1 MAIDTYSKLQ
11 SDISDEINRT
21 DLIADVTEFGG
32 GTIEGAI
39 KRAIANAEKRILR
52 RLKTTPFEA
61 STTLTTTSS
70 VETVNIPAD
79 FKSVKT
85 AFLNTSPITTLAKK
99 DLSQLYADDLSQ
111 TLGKPNSYAAFG
123 TKFYLRPMPDNTY
136 SMKLFY
142 SQSVDPL
149 SSSVSSN
156 AILVNYPDLLKY
168 GALVELSPYVRD
180 DERIQIWKGFF
191 DEAIKDITDDNVSA
205 RWSGAPVV
213 SNAIGVR
220 IV

>member
-1 MAIDTYSKLQ
+1 MPIDTYAKLQ
-11 SDISDEINRT
+11 SDVSDELNRA

-39 KRAIANAEKRILR
+39 KRAIYNTEKRIMR

-70 VETVNIPAD
+70 VETVNIPSD

-85 AFLNTSPITTLAKK
+85 AFLNTSPITTLTKK

-111 TLGKPNSYAAFG
+111 TLGKPNAYAAFG
-123 TKFYLRPMPDNTY
+123 TKFYLRPMPDTTY
-136 SMKLFY
+136 SLKLFY
-142 SQSVDPL
+142 QQSVDPL
-149 SSSVSSN
+149 SSSTTSN

-168 GALVELSPYVRD
+168 GACLELSPYVRD
-180 DERIQIWKGFF
+180 DERIQVWKGFF

-205 RWSGAPVV
+205 RWSGAPI
-213 SNAIGVR
+213 NTNPLGVT